1 MMDQELQLDTR
12 DTSIYFVS
20 RFFHH
25 IPQSS
30 RIRNHCHKQRGHKQ
44 ESIGHDRAGLS
55 R

>member
-1 MMDQELQLDTR
+1 MMDQELQLYTR

-20 RFFHH
+20 CFYHH

-30 RIRNHCHKQRGHKQ
+30 RIRNHRHKQRGHKQ